1 MAEVVPFPITR
12 RRAFIARQAH
22 VAAGMRPEAGE
33 RYIQHQLNT
42 QAASMRRKGVA
53 DFVIQRELNS
63 MELAIRTTMDCR
75 RIWPG
80 GAS

>member
-33 RYIQHQLNT
+33 RYIQHQLKT
-42 QAASMRRKGVA
+42 QGQTMRRRGI
-53 DFVIQRELNS
+53 DEQIISQELRC
-63 MELAIRTTMDCR
+63 MDAAIRTNLFLSMPTPKGR
-75 RIWPG
+75 
-80 GAS
+80 A